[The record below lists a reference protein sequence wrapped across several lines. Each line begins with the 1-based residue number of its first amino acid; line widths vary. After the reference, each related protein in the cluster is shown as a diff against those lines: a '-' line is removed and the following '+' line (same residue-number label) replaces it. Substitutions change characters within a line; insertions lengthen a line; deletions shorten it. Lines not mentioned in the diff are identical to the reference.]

1 MEPVV
6 FPKPELEKVLGK
18 TLGVPFSRIRPCASR
33 SSAQASSP
41 AMPTCCESSMAT
53 FKSTGGVSSF
63 REKLIQGMVDN
74 GYERDFADHLP
85 PARRLR
91 LLQISGIER
100 SLFCADRLCQRLA
113 QMLASRHLLRG
124 APECT
129 TLGFYAPAQIVRDA
143 IAHGVDVRPVCANAL
158 RWDCTLEPTNDDSQF
173 AVRLGLR
180 MVKGIANAHGAAIV
194 AARADQ
200 PLSSIN
206 DLWRRAGVPSAA
218 LVQLAEADAFRRT
231 CASPAAT
238 LCGQSKPSGTKR
250 CHSSRPSLRGK
261 PRSCPR

>member
-1 MEPVV
+1 MSAISPTTFRQLEGFGSYG
-6 FPKPELEKVLGK
+6 FPE
-18 TLGVPFSRIRPCASR
+18 SNAASFALIAYA
-33 SSAQASSP
+33 SAWLKCWHP
-41 AMPTCCESSMAT
+41 D
-53 FKSTGGVSSF
+53 
-63 REKLIQGMVDN
+63 I
-74 GYERDFADHLP
+74 
-85 PARRLR
+85 
-91 LLQISGIER
+91 
-100 SLFCADRLCQRLA
+100 FCAALLNA
-113 QMLASRHLLRG
+113 QPM
-124 APECT
+124 
-129 TLGFYAPAQIVRDA
+129 GFYAPARIVRDA

-180 MVKGIANAHGAAIV
+180 MVRGIANAHGAAIV

-200 PLSSIN
+200 PLSSID

-238 LCGQSKPSGTKR
+238 LCGQSKPSGTNR